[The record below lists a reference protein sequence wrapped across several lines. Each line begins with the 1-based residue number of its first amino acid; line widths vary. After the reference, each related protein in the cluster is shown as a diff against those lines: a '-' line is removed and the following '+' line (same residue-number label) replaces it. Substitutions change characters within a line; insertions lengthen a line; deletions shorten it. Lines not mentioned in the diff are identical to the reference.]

1 MYSGQGGFGMG
12 NVAEAAAYYA
22 KFRET
27 SLSSIWESICEAIYK
42 SFHPRGT
49 SSLTMLC
56 PSFMSFYR
64 AFTSSSHPAVPVS
77 SL

>member
-1 MYSGQGGFGMG
+1 MG
-12 NVAEAAAYYA
+12 NVAKAAAYYA
-22 KFRET
+22 ET
-27 SLSSIWESICEAIYK
+27 SLSSIWESICEAIYR

-56 PSFMSFYR
+56 PSFISFYR
-64 AFTSSSHPAVPVS
+64 AFTSPSHPVVPVL